1 MFTYLLTYRRWTTEI
16 YIGMFQRWATDTY
29 MAVEEVCSNGVLQI
43 PTWLQK
49 RYGPTVD
56 YRYLHGYR
64 RGMFHRW
71 ATDTYMATEEVYMFQ
86 RWATDTYMAI
96 EKVCSNG
103 GLQIP
108 TWLQK
113 KYGPT
118 VDYRYLHGYRRGTF
132 HQWVQ

>member
-1 MFTYLLTYRRWTTEI
+1 MGYRYLRDVTIEVCSNGGLLDYRYLHGFRR
-16 YIGMFQRWATDTY
+16 GMFQRWATDTY

-71 ATDTYMATEEVYMFQ
+71 ATDTYMATEEV
-86 RWATDTYMAI
+86 W
-96 EKVCSNG
+96 SNG

-108 TWLQK
+108 TWL
-113 KYGPT
+113 
-118 VDYRYLHGYRRGTF
+118 
-132 HQWVQ
+132 